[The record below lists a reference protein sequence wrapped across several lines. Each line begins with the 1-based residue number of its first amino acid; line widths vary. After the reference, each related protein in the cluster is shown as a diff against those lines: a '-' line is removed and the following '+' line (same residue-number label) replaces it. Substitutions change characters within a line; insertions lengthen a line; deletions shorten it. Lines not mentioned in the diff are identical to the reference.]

1 MPAYSYS
8 AFNGKGKKQKGYL
21 SANSEREAR
30 KLIKA
35 LNLTPIKIEEST
47 KNIRSKARIRTK
59 ALVLATRQMS
69 TLLDSD
75 IALDEAIKVVANH
88 LNDKEL
94 ANVFYSIREEVMQG
108 KRLGEAMMNYP
119 NIFSNTYTSLV
130 TAGDTSG
137 KLSFMF
143 NNLANY
149 LEEAEQI
156 KQKIV
161 SAMTYPAILI
171 IFSIGVITALLTFVM
186 PQVVNQ
192 FIRAG
197 VELPLLTQVLLS
209 LSNNMPW
216 LIIVLV
222 ALVFLL
228 SFFYQKIRS
237 DKAKLIIL
245 HKRWLSLPIIGDF
258 ILKADLERFSS
269 TMYLLLNSGITLDI
283 AMKESSKVIN
293 NLFLREVIS
302 KANKEISE
310 GKDFIVSLEDTM
322 IFPDIFMQLI
332 SSGYIAGNLTLMF
345 EKVSEFMKS
354 EIEARRSMVL
364 SLMEPIVIIIM
375 GGFILLIV
383 LAILIPIMQMNA
395 VSIG

>member
-293 NLFLREVIS
+293 NLFLREVIV

-310 GKDFIVSLEDTM
+310 GKDFIVSLENTM